1 MTEASAPSCL
11 FTIGHSNHA
20 LEKFLALLRQHGIE
34 CVADV
39 RSRPFS
45 GYAPHFD
52 APNLKA
58 ALAEAGMAYVPLGRE
73 LGGQPDENR
82 MYDSAGHVLY
92 SRVAESAIFRGGI
105 ERLEKGCRDHRIAMM
120 CSEENPADC
129 HRHLLVA
136 RVLTERGATV
146 THIRGDGELAAYEQ
160 IERERTGNSREKQ
173 SLLFP
178 EMEEDEW
185 RSIRSVSPKSRPK
198 NSSDS

>member
-1 MTEASAPSCL
+1 MTEAPRRLQL
-11 FTIGHSNHA
+11 FTVGHSNHA
-20 LEKFLALLRQHGIE
+20 LETFLALLRQHGIE

-45 GYAPHFD
+45 RYAPHFD

-58 ALAEAGMAYVPLGRE
+58 ALRGAGVAYVPLGRE
-73 LGGQPDENR
+73 LGGRPDDET
-82 MYDSAGHVLY
+82 MYDPAGHVLY
-92 SRVAESAIFRGGI
+92 GRVAESAVFREGI
-105 ERLEKGCRDHRIAMM
+105 ERLERGGREHRVAMM
-120 CSEENPADC
+120 CSEEDPADC

-136 RVLTERGATV
+136 RVLTERGAAV
-146 THIRGDGELAAYEQ
+146 THIRGDGRLQSYEA

-178 EMEEDEW
+178 EMEDDAW
-185 RSIRSVSPKSRPK
+185 RSIRSVSPKSRPR